1 VDWGGIKRAD
11 CVLSSVRPT
20 LAGITLAAALAGCA
34 DLGPY
39 VWADHYHD
47 PREPSQPGAYVLGV
61 GDSIAINFYTPY
73 EALSTK
79 ARIRHDGRITVPLLD
94 DVQAEGYEPM
104 ALARQ
109 LEVRLK
115 EFLNHPRLTIAVDE
129 ARSLRITVF
138 GKVTTQG
145 VLTVPLGS
153 SLVQV
158 LASAGGLQDLAHG
171 DRIFVVRR
179 DPTLVRIR
187 FRYDDLLRSRG
198 AAPGFRLRS
207 GDEVIVD

>member
-1 VDWGGIKRAD
+1 MYMRPLLLLA
-11 CVLSSVRPT
+11 LS
-20 LAGITLAAALAGCA
+20 LAGCA

-39 VWADHYHD
+39 VCGDDYRD

-61 GDSIAINFYTPY
+61 GDAVAINFYTPY
-73 EALSTK
+73 ESLSTK
-79 ARIRHDGRITVPLLD
+79 TKIRHDGKVTVPLLD
-94 DVQAEGYEPM
+94 DVAAEGYEPM
-104 ALARQ
+104 VLARQ

-115 EFLNHPRLTIAVDE
+115 EFLNHPRISIVVDE
-129 ARSLRITVF
+129 ARSLRVTVF
-138 GKVTTQG
+138 GRVATQG
-145 VLTVPLGS
+145 VITVPLGS

-158 LASAGGLQDLAHG
+158 LASAGGLQELAHD

-179 DPTLVRIR
+179 QPQLVRIR
-187 FRYDDLLRSRG
+187 FRYVDLLRSRG

>member
-1 VDWGGIKRAD
+1 MR
-11 CVLSSVRPT
+11 SVTSRCSA
-20 LAGITLAAALAGCA
+20 LAVILAAAVGGCA
-34 DLGPY
+34 NLGPY
-39 VWADHYHD
+39 VWGDDYRD

-61 GDSIAINFYTPY
+61 GDSIAVSLFAPN
-73 EALSTK
+73 EAFSTK
-79 ARIRHDGRITVPLLD
+79 AKIRHDGKITMPLLN
-94 DVQAEGYEPM
+94 DVQAEGYEP
-104 ALARQ
+104 AVLARQ

-115 EFLNHPRLTIAVDE
+115 DFTNNPRVSVSVEE

-138 GKVTTQG
+138 GRVITQG
-145 VLTVPLGS
+145 VLTVPLGT

-158 LASAGGLQDLAHG
+158 LATAGGVQELAHD

-179 DPTLVRIR
+179 EPQLVRIR

-198 AAPGFRLRS
+198 AAPSFRLRT

>member
-1 VDWGGIKRAD
+1 MA
-11 CVLSSVRPT
+11 T
-20 LAGITLAAALAGCA
+20 LIGCA

-39 VWADHYHD
+39 VWGDDYRD
-47 PREPSQPGAYVLGV
+47 PREPSAPGAYVLGV
-61 GDSIAINFYTPY
+61 GDSIAVNFFAPY

-79 ARIRHDGRITVPLLD
+79 AKIRHDGKITLPLLD
-94 DVQAEGYEPM
+94 DVQAEGYEPTV
-104 ALARQ
+104 LARQ
-109 LEVRLK
+109 IEVRIK
-115 EFLNHPRLTIAVDE
+115 EFLNHPKVSVAVEE

-138 GKVTTQG
+138 GRVATQG
-145 VLTVPLGS
+145 VLTLPLGA

-158 LASAGGLQDLAHG
+158 LASAGGLQDLAHA

-198 AAPGFRLRS
+198 AAPGFRLRG
-207 GDEVIVD
+207 GDEVIVE